1 MASRLQR
8 PAPLLLV
15 GVYDELPFSSC
26 HSTYSSR
33 GLPGKR
39 NLQKSVADAP
49 EPELLRSGAEHRPSR
64 VDYTGKTGGVLE
76 RLWTTHD
83 DVFATGAA
91 AKAFELSL
99 SSADEP
105 VRRRSV
111 EKCLEFIEFGRL
123 FGAGVIVGF
132 LKGGPGPD
140 REQRRQRFQ
149 ASLLEVAPRAL

>member
-1 MASRLQR
+1 MNYLFPLAIQLTLPEDYRGNETFKKVLQT
-8 PAPLLLV
+8 L
-15 GVYDELPFSSC
+15 
-26 HSTYSSR
+26 
-33 GLPGKR
+33 R
-39 NLQKSVADAP
+39 NLNFCGVELNIVHP
-49 EPELLRSGAEHRPSR
+49 EWIIPEKLAEYLNDYGLRM
-64 VDYTGKTGGVLE
+64 TM
-76 RLWTTHD
+76 
-83 DVFATGAA
+83 FATGAA